1 MLIPFHIPPTVGGRN
16 LMTAQSLTHSHCFIE
31 TKLSSKRL
39 YTISRVK
46 SRTKRDLQAMCLG
59 WWPSVSGSLEGDG
72 WMDEVRLCS
81 IRIWNKISVV
91 HVRWWTVACSAWW
104 IFANRLYEKVTDKLW
119 VLYKATTTSTLD
131 VCPPASPQFAGP
143 KITSIS
149 HFFFLMW
156 KWKLSNPS
164 S

>member
-1 MLIPFHIPPTVGGRN
+1 MLIPSHIPHTVGGRN

-31 TKLSSKRL
+31 TVSRSKML

-46 SRTKRDLQAMCLG
+46 SSTKRDLQAMCLG
-59 WWPSVSGSLEGDG
+59 WWPSVSGSLEGGG

-91 HVRWWTVACSAWW
+91 HVCTLMTVACSAWW
-104 IFANRLYEKVTDKLW
+104 IFANRLCEKVTDKLW

-131 VCPPASPQFAGP
+131 VCPPALPQFAFNLQGQKLHP
-143 KITSIS
+143 FHIS
-149 HFFFLMW
+149 FFNVKM
-156 KWKLSNPS
+156 KVV
-164 S
+164 